1 MEGQGLEAAWRLPQE
16 ATPTAFGLAEMRSST
31 FTGEAPSLGS
41 SAVPVGW
48 TGAVWT
54 LPYTATVMPT
64 SHSGEGTGGQDFQDS
79 KDSGEAGLSHC
90 ILFPQE
96 NGQGAADL
104 CGPSACH
111 ADSGRGYEPFQF

>member
-31 FTGEAPSLGS
+31 FTGEVPSLGS

-64 SHSGEGTGGQDFQDS
+64 SHSGEG
-79 KDSGEAGLSHC
+79 
-90 ILFPQE
+90 QE
-96 NGQGAADL
+96 
-104 CGPSACH
+104 
-111 ADSGRGYEPFQF
+111 GRIFRTLRTAERRG